1 MHSTP
6 SMRLALTLALASISL
21 LPACADDATDVETAA
36 IADGD
41 GPDTVEFGDFKA
53 DAPPTP
59 TTVVATSLG
68 NSSGQGA
75 VLELVVTDV
84 WGRLPDRKSRVRLV
98 RQADGKVLTLDG
110 YLKPLLV
117 RLATPGEYRLEAEIP
132 EHEKEAMVFEVV
144 NRNGVFSIPQPAD
157 QVTHWSFSADPR
169 ALAGRSETVHS
180 LYIGLPHEIFAASGP
195 PPRRGNEITLFDNGR
210 DTFDTMAGDFLA
222 AEKSLSLS
230 LWLMKADFELRR
242 SADWRLDSDTT
253 RRQEF
258 IVSYLKRMKGTRRI
272 LLSEFNGREDGLNE
286 AVLDDDIQ
294 AFGEQRGD
302 GVELMLQANETE
314 VPYYGEVPVNAGG
327 WSYRARLLDKYPE
340 WTGRHFTNQEHF
352 KVGKYDRTVKWTDL
366 QAASYHQKFA
376 VVDNEIAYLGG
387 MNMNYADWD
396 RPELAVFDPQRAAG
410 GTSASDRADVEAG
423 LDQSGINP
431 RKDYM
436 TRVEGPLVHDID
448 ALFHRRWTQG
458 RSDGGL
464 YSDDTTDYTVPP
476 VFDDPDPNG
485 EGVQAQLN
493 VTLPMPFWEHSIL
506 EGFQRAIAH
515 ADDYIYIE
523 DQYFRAPMLN
533 AMILDR
539 MAVDPDLKLIVVTK
553 DVPYKDPGRKWTAL
567 SQKAFADRFP
577 DRFLFLTLRASDLR
591 ERDGDVVATFAD
603 VDIHAK
609 MFMVDDEI
617 MSVGSCNK
625 NNRGVIYE
633 GEANLLIRDAF
644 FVAEARRHEWARMV
658 GPDYAEQ
665 MADPEVGFEVFR
677 NLAERNDAV
686 YRAWDDLDGELPATQ
701 MMDSLRPT
709 GLVYGLELPQ
719 EWWFNPGP
727 DFY

>member
-1 MHSTP
+1 
-6 SMRLALTLALASISL
+6 MRLALTLALASFSL
-21 LPACADDATDVETAA
+21 LPACSDDATDVETAA
-36 IADGD
+36 VADGD

-117 RLATPGEYRLEAEIP
+117 RLATPGKYRLEAEIP
-132 EHEKEAMVFEVV
+132 EHEKEAMVFEVL

-169 ALAGRSETVHS
+169 TLAGRSEAVHS

-242 SADWRLDSDTT
+242 SADWRLDSDAT
-253 RRQEF
+253 RKQEF
-258 IVSYLKRMKGTRRI
+258 IVAYLKRMKGTRRI

-294 AFGEQRGD
+294 AFGERRGD

-340 WTGRHFTNQEHF
+340 WKGRRFTNQEHF
-352 KVGKYDRTVKWTDL
+352 KVGKYDRSVSWSDL

-376 VVDNEIAYLGG
+376 VVDNEVGYLGG

-396 RPELAVFDPQRAAG
+396 RPELAVFDPQRAEA
-410 GTSASDRADVEAG
+410 GTSASDRADIEAG
-423 LDQSGINP
+423 LDDSGINP

-436 TRVEGPLVHDID
+436 ARVEGPLVHDID
-448 ALFHRRWTQG
+448 TLFHRRWAQG
-458 RSDGGL
+458 RKDGGL
-464 YSDDTTDYTVPP
+464 YNEDTSDYTVPP
-476 VFDDPDPNG
+476 VFDDPDPTD

-493 VTLPMPFWEHSIL
+493 VTMPMPFWEHSIL

-515 ADDYIYIE
+515 ADDFIFIE

-539 MAVDPDLKLIVVTK
+539 MAVDPDLKLIVITK

-567 SQKAFADRFP
+567 SQKAFTDRFP

-591 ERDGDVVATFAD
+591 ERDGDVIATFAD

-609 MFMVDDEI
+609 MFIVDDEI

-633 GEANLLIRDAF
+633 GEANLLIRDTF

-665 MADPEVGFEVFR
+665 MADPEIGFEVFR

-719 EWWFNPGP
+719 ELVVVLVFRHCK
-727 DFY
+727 